1 MANKEVDTQGYELE
15 VLGQCKTNTRPNSQ
29 FTQQVE
35 ARHLWSYAQEEA
47 LVAVSEQ
54 GNGKCWHLITDP
66 ERRAKRIAARYADLY
81 FASGEKSQGKLQLYW
96 PALAAFVV
104 KDIVEAY
111 RYARE
116 EVLNGGWGNL
126 ARTSQAS
133 QLGSEI
139 VTNGSPYEYSLRVYA
154 ALAKGNLWLFMD
166 IYPWLWY
173 VLEYGLNKDGSLNA
187 DRLTSHVSQRNADDF
202 QDQSKNAVKELP
214 FGANWLGRV
223 KGWMAGDPVYP
234 KAKSYFDATP
244 VVLGGGTD
252 YAYGQ
257 HVANAYQAN
266 NYVRRQV
273 KTYDGGYRM
282 PPSQY
287 WPKFDEAFYVM
298 DEERKE
304 LKRIA
309 DDGAATA
316 RLQKVAQFKVT
327 GEMQKTYQ
335 TLISEYGANDKIIR
349 FERQKEE
356 LNIIA
361 MQEQINILQ
370 PLIYDDAML
379 IKTMNLNQSVSRLF
393 FGWLS
398 PTYTLYFSAAP
409 KNKDPNLQIT
419 FDAPTA
425 PWDYVT
431 GRKASLP
438 NPTDRMDYVAKIAKK
453 FNDLMANKRGYME
466 GELRKIGSWIDA

>member
-116 EVLNGGWGNL
+116 EVLKGGLGNF
-126 ARTSQAS
+126 ARTSSAS
-133 QLGSEI
+133 QATSLYISDA
-139 VTNGSPYEYSLRVYA
+139 TPYEHSLRVYA

-187 DRLTSHVSQRNADDF
+187 ERLTSHVSQRNADQF
-202 QDQSKNAVKELP
+202 QDQSKSAVKELP
-214 FGANWLGRV
+214 FGANWLGRLQ
-223 KGWMAGDPVYP
+223 GRMANDSVWSKANEYYEMPSAYDGPDP
-234 KAKSYFDATP
+234 
-244 VVLGGGTD
+244 
-252 YAYGQ
+252 AYSPQIGNPEAA
-257 HVANAYQAN
+257 HF
-266 NYVRRQV
+266 YVR
-273 KTYDGGYRM
+273 KHAKDSDGGYRT

-287 WPKFDEAFYVM
+287 WSKFNEAFYVL
-298 DEERKE
+298 ELERKE

-309 DDGAATA
+309 DDSAATA

-327 GEMQKTYQ
+327 AEMKETYSV
-335 TLISEYGANDKIIR
+335 LISEYSAS
-349 FERQKEE
+349 KEE
-356 LNIIA
+356 KIRQQQAELQVIA
-361 MQEQINILQ
+361 KQEQINILQ
-370 PLIYDDAML
+370 PVIYDDSQL
-379 IKTMNLNQSVSRLF
+379 IKTMDVNHYFSRLT
-393 FGWLS
+393 GGLLS

-409 KNKDPNLQIT
+409 KNSDPDLQIT
-419 FDAPTA
+419 FDQPKG
-425 PWDYVT
+425 WKDRRT
-431 GRKASLP
+431 GPKASLP
-438 NPTDRMDYVAKIAKK
+438 NANDRMKYVGEIADK
-453 FNDLMANKRGYME
+453 FNDLMARKRLYME
-466 GELRKIGSWIDA
+466 KELREIRRWLDA